1 MQANLFFRIPFGV
14 TQSDV
19 FYAITGYN
27 IACINFIEIKLGK
40 FENFAHVYL
49 GEWNPAQYHMFNSLT
64 NPSGST
70 LKLYMPWGKP
80 DISELRLVN
89 NQRSRSAATGGIPRS
104 NRVDEFGRDN
114 DMRMRHHLSN
124 ISVKRVHDEH
134 IGGQSLLNTNH
145 LPPNVTDNR
154 RQRKPVNAKM
164 SGRKAVGDR
173 ENSGERSSKEFGH
186 YHTPTN
192 KPRQQTQNAPQKAA
206 KQERLSPENIA
217 SMQEMFRF
225 ANEQIDR
232 ECNMPINLPIA
243 PTLTMELNDH
253 EQASLPIAP
262 TLSHVVSEPSEN
274 TVDELCDAVSELTI
288 DDNMRDLDEHDTR
301 RTKYMDIDAPC
312 DLPPNLNYS
321 AVMPVRRRV
330 IRVNKK

>member
-27 IACINFIEIKLGK
+27 IAYVNFIEIKLGK

-49 GEWNPAQYHMFNSLT
+49 EEWNPAQYHMFNSLK

-70 LKLYMPWGKP
+70 LKLYMPWGKQTF
-80 DISELRLVN
+80 ISELRLT
-89 NQRSRSAATGGIPRS
+89 NQRTRTATREIPRT
-104 NRVDEFGRDN
+104 RVDVDEFGRDN
-114 DMRMRHHLSN
+114 DMRMRHHLAN
-124 ISVKRVHDEH
+124 ISVKRVPTEL
-134 IGGQSLLNTNH
+134 IGGQSLLNTNN

-154 RQRKPVNAKM
+154 HQRKQAN
-164 SGRKAVGDR
+164 RQ
-173 ENSGERSSKEFGH
+173 
-186 YHTPTN
+186 HTPNN
-192 KPRQQTQNAPQKAA
+192 KPRQHTQNAPQKAV
-206 KQERLSPENIA
+206 KQERLSAENIA
-217 SMQEMFRF
+217 SIQEMFRF
-225 ANEQIDR
+225 ANEQIEND
-232 ECNMPINLPIA
+232 CNMPSNLPIA
-243 PTLTMELNDH
+243 PTLTEVEVHNIH
-253 EQASLPIAP
+253 HQQANLPIAP

-288 DDNMRDLDEHDTR
+288 DDDMRDLDEHDAR
-301 RTKYMDIDAPC
+301 RTKYLDIDAPC

-330 IRVNKK
+330 IRLIKK